1 MKLVI
6 DGKAVTV
13 NRGATILEAAQAL
26 GVHIPT
32 LCHDDRLHPYG
43 ACRICMVEVE
53 GPPRRMLPAC
63 TTPAA
68 AGMSVLTSTPALM
81 EAR

>member
-1 MKLVI
+1 MKLSI
-6 DGKAVTV
+6 DGIPATI
-13 NRGATILEAAQAL
+13 NPGATILDAATSA
-26 GVHIPT
+26 GVRVPT
-32 LCHDDRLHPYG
+32 LCQDDRLHPYG

-68 AGMSVLTSTPALM
+68 EGMRS
-81 EAR
+81 